1 MNNNIDT
8 LLESWKAAIAAKNEL
23 NQRIAENDEDWR
35 KTNNLVKDIWTDLDL
50 KPHQFK
56 IGQAVFVCDNNG
68 ISQDA
73 SARTPKNLTELQD
86 CIKEY
91 LDGVRLGY
99 DEKMQ
104 PSPNP
109 SKGTRSTLG

>member
-8 LLESWKAAIAAKNEL
+8 LLESGKAAIAAKNEL
-23 NQRIAENDEDWR
+23 NQRIAENDEDWK
-35 KTNNLVKDIWTDLDL
+35 KTSNLVKDIWTGLEL

-56 IGQAVFVCDNNG
+56 VGQAVFVCDNNG
-68 ISQDA
+68 TTQDA
-73 SARTPKNLTELQD
+73 QFVSARTPQSLVELQN

-91 LDGVRLGY
+91 LDRVRLSY

-104 PSPNP
+104 P
-109 SKGTRSTLG
+109 